1 MEESFTIECENG
13 SGEAY
18 RLQRDAP
25 WVVTLPYCAF
35 NKRATISKI
44 KSAIRR
50 QAPKGMDGKVVSFG
64 EVASQ

>member
-1 MEESFTIECENG
+1 MDESFTITCQNG

-18 RLQRDAP
+18 RSHRDAP
-25 WVVTLPYCAF
+25 WVVTLPYCNF
-35 NKRATISKI
+35 NKRATLPKI

-64 EVASQ
+64 EVVSQ